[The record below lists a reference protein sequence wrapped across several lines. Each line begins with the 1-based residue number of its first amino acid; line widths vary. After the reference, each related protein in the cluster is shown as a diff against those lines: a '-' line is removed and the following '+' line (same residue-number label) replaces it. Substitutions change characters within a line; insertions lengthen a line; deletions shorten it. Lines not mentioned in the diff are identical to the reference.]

1 MGENSEHSEYQN
13 YFPTFSRQQFLSH
26 FYASNKSIVVAMD
39 TRSSVNELG
48 GNRSASNAVDF
59 AFVAGANADCDQLLS
74 SVIVNYGG
82 GNFVTVQAEDS

>member
-1 MGENSEHSEYQN
+1 MLGGNSKHPNVIS
-13 YFPTFSRQQFLSH
+13 TFSRQRFLSH
-26 FYASNKSIVVAMD
+26 FYASSKSIVVAMD
-39 TRSSVNELG
+39 THSGVNELG